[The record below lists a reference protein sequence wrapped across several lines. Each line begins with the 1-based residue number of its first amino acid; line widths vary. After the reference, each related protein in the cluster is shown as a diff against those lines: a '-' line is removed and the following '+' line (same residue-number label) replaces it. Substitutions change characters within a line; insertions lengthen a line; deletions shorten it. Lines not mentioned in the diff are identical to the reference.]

1 MKIERINDSGIIF
14 NNGTKLR
21 HYHSQDC
28 CENVYADWEYLKQY
42 NVLPS
47 TGENISIYDIE
58 FDESITNNIDYEKN
72 MGIKL
77 ISKTGDKWFIPCYN
91 EQNGYYSSNLNLIIE
106 FEDKPTITIDIT
118 DYVEDKIY

>member
-1 MKIERINDSGIIF
+1 MKIEKINDCGIIF
-14 NNGTKLR
+14 NNGTKLS
-21 HYHSQDC
+21 HYHRQDC

-47 TGENISIYDIE
+47 TGETISIYDIE
-58 FDESITNNIDYEKN
+58 FDDSITNNIDYEKN

-91 EQNGYYSSNLNLIIE
+91 EQNGYYSSNLSLIIE

>member
-1 MKIERINDSGIIF
+1 
-14 NNGTKLR
+14 
-21 HYHSQDC
+21 
-28 CENVYADWEYLKQY
+28 
-42 NVLPS
+42 
-47 TGENISIYDIE
+47 
-58 FDESITNNIDYEKN
+58 

>member
-14 NNGTKLR
+14 NNGTKLSD
-21 HYHSQDC
+21 YHSQDC

-47 TGENISIYDIE
+47 TGETISIYDIE
-58 FDESITNNIDYEKN
+58 FDDSITNNIDYEKN

>member
-1 MKIERINDSGIIF
+1 MKIEIINDSGIIF
-14 NNGTKLR
+14 NNGTKLS
-21 HYHSQDC
+21 HYHRQDC
-28 CENVYADWEYLKQY
+28 CENVYADWEYLRQY
-42 NVLPS
+42 NILPS
-47 TGENISIYDIE
+47 TGETISIYDIE
-58 FDESITNNIDYEKN
+58 FDDSITNNIDYEKN

-91 EQNGYYSSNLNLIIE
+91 EQNGYYSSDLNLIIE

>member
-14 NNGTKLR
+14 NNGTKLS
-21 HYHSQDC
+21 HYHCQDC

-47 TGENISIYDIE
+47 TGETISIYDIE
-58 FDESITNNIDYEKN
+58 FDDSITNNIDYEKN

-91 EQNGYYSSNLNLIIE
+91 EQNGYYSSDLNLIIE

>member
-14 NNGTKLR
+14 NNGTQLS
-21 HYHSQDC
+21 HYHIQDC
-28 CENVYADWEYLKQY
+28 CEDVYADWEYLKQY

-58 FDESITNNIDYEKN
+58 FDDSITNNIEYEKN